1 IVSSLQKRTRGI
13 MREAKVLGYQLKEE
27 DAIRNELFAGSV
39 DPRTPVNNE
48 RTVDQLVS
56 EASTTHRETTQ
67 TAQRALRVIEQSKQ
81 VQANTMQEL
90 DKQGK
95 QLGNMKSKLHKVIN
109 EDLTYSERLLRY
121 MRRCCCCWICDSCT
135 EADPETQR
143 RRDWQARVDKGKTE
157 AKDKAL
163 AEESASA
170 KTATGPPGS
179 SAGQQDV
186 EASGSSSSSAPSPHY
201 RDPDIK
207 LPAQYASQELKL
219 HTETRKQNELLD
231 QIHVGLGDLLNGAKQ
246 IGEEI
251 GTQTRA
257 LDKVQNRAENT
268 TGRIHEMN
276 NKSQLRDFKVDKD
289 KKSVDKMKIG
299 GAILKAKDVLKF
311 K

>member
-1 IVSSLQKRTRGI
+1 

-39 DPRTPVNNE
+39 DPRTPVKNE

-95 QLGNMKSKLHKVIN
+95 QLGNMKSKLHKIN
-109 EDLTYSERLLRY
+109 EDLTYK
-121 MRRCCCCWICDSCT
+121 
-135 EADPETQR
+135 ADPEAQR

-289 KKSVDKMKIG
+289 KKSVNKMKIG